1 MSNEPGKPRD
11 PREDAETRTTWRRPE
26 ETSSTSNSPRPSGG
40 PEASGPPLLT
50 AGDHLGERYTVT
62 RLIAR
67 GGMGEVYEALDHELH
82 ERVALKTIR
91 PELAGSA
98 ATAERFRREI
108 QLARRVTHPNACRLF
123 DLGIAEGP
131 RGPVS
136 FLTMELLEGE
146 SLSERLRRTGAM
158 DSATALSIVRQVAAG
173 LDAAHRAGV
182 IHRDFKSGNVLL
194 VPEGDGVRAVVTD
207 FGLARQVETGSD
219 PSITMSGGGLVGS
232 PAYMAPEQV
241 EGLELTREADIY
253 ALGVVLYEM
262 RTGALPFS
270 GATPMSVA
278 VKRLTEA
285 PPPPSAV
292 NPAIE
297 PAWERTILRCL
308 ARAPGERFASAEE
321 VVAAL
326 EGRTTGMIETA
337 TRAAGSRRN
346 WAGFVALFVALALV
360 GAVLWRARNEAPASA
375 PPAAE
380 IEPAPPAA
388 ATAAVSARRPVIA
401 VLGFRNSSGRE
412 DAAWLSTALGEMLA
426 TELAAGE
433 RVRTVPG
440 EVVARAEQ
448 GLGLEPSDSLAADT
462 LQRLRG
468 QLGVDYVVVGSYATL
483 GEGSAR
489 QIRLDVRLQEAA
501 HGEIVSAVAETGGES
516 ALFELVGRA
525 GGTLRERLGIGS
537 VAPAETARVRSTLPS
552 DPTVARL
559 YAEGLE
565 RLRAGDP
572 LAARDR
578 LLAMAE
584 RDPSFALGHAA
595 LAEAWSALGYDGR
608 AREEAARAAA
618 LAGDLPRE
626 ARLLIEGRQAEATRD
641 WVRAVDAY
649 GALYGFFPDNAEYGL
664 RLARAQSS
672 GGRGADALRT
682 LEAIR
687 SQSPDAGDDPRIG
700 LLEAVAS
707 STLGDYRRG
716 QQAAAGAGARA
727 AAIGARLLATDCQ
740 IQEGWAW
747 MRLGEP
753 ARAVPLFEEAL
764 RTSEALGQR
773 SGAARARMMLGRAAS
788 DQGDYAAAQL
798 RFDEALASF
807 RETGDQRN
815 TASTLNDLGNLLYD
829 RGRLDDARRYYEQSA
844 TIYREV
850 GNTQGLAGSAGNI
863 ANILDNQGDL
873 EGARRLHEE
882 AIALFREAGDKGGVA
897 RSTFN
902 LGLILAAQGRL
913 DEAQRRFEDA
923 LASHAERGYKR
934 GVAFCKSSLGELALA
949 RGDLAAARSDL
960 EASLALREELGEK
973 VNAELSRSLL
983 GLVALEAGQPVEA
996 ESIARQAIRALA
1008 AQQQAEYEANA
1019 TALLARA
1026 LLAQGKAADALTA
1039 ARRASELAATSQHR
1053 DLRINAALALAR
1065 AEAAS
1070 GATDA
1075 AYRRAEETLAEAR
1088 RYGLVPQQFEA
1099 RLVGADIA
1107 LRRARTPAARAEA
1120 SAQARALEREAQAA
1134 GFELLAGQAGAL
1146 AGRG

>member
-1 MSNEPGKPRD
+1 MSDEPRKPRD
-11 PREDAETRTTWRRPE
+11 PREDAETRTTWGRAG
-26 ETSSTSNSPRPSGG
+26 ETSPTSDSPPPSGG
-40 PEASGPPLLT
+40 PPGSGPPLLT
-50 AGDHLGERYTVT
+50 AGDALGERYTVT

-67 GGMGEVYEALDHELH
+67 GGMGEVYEAFDRELN

-158 DSATALSIVRQVAAG
+158 DAATALPIVRQVAAG

-194 VPEGDGVRAVVTD
+194 VPESGGVRAVVTD

-219 PSITMSGGGLVGS
+219 PAITMSGGGLVGS

-262 RTGALPFS
+262 RTGALPFA

-278 VKRLTEA
+278 VKRLTE
-285 PPPPSAV
+285 PPKPPSAV
-292 NPAIE
+292 NPGIE

-308 ARAPGERFASAEE
+308 ARAPGERFASAEA

-326 EGRTTGMIETA
+326 EGRAAGAGETGS
-337 TRAAGSRRN
+337 RAAVRRRR
-346 WAGFVALFVALALV
+346 WVGLIGALAALAV
-360 GAVLWRARNEAPASA
+360 IGTVLWRTRSDAPAGA
-375 PPAAE
+375 PPDGATR
-380 IEPAPPAA
+380 PAPSTAA
-388 ATAAVSARRPVIA
+388 PAAVSARRPVIA

-448 GLGLEPSDSLAADT
+448 GLGLVPSDSLAADT

-489 QIRLDVRLQEAA
+489 QIRLDVRLQEATR
-501 HGEIVSAVAETGGES
+501 GEIVSAVAETGGES

-525 GGTLRERLGIGS
+525 GGTLRERLGIGG
-537 VAPAETARVRSTLPS
+537 VAPAETARVRSALPS

-572 LAARDR
+572 PAARDR
-578 LLAMAE
+578 LLATVE

-595 LAEAWSALGYDGR
+595 LAEAWSTLGYDGK

-664 RLARAQSS
+664 RLARAQNN
-672 GGRGADALRT
+672 GGRAADALRT

-687 SQSPDAGDDPRIG
+687 SQSPAAGDDPRIG
-700 LLEAVAS
+700 LLEAAS
-707 STLGDYRRG
+707 SATLGDYRRG
-716 QQAAAGAGARA
+716 QQAAARAGERA
-727 AAIGARLLATDCQ
+727 AAIGARLLVTDCQ

-773 SGAARARMMLGRAAS
+773 SGVARARMMLGRAAS
-788 DQGDYAAAQL
+788 DQGDFAAAQL

-829 RGRLDDARRYYEQSA
+829 QGRLDDARRYYEKSA

-850 GNTQGLAGSAGNI
+850 GNTQGLAGSVGNI

-882 AIALFREAGDKGGVA
+882 AIALFREAGDQGGVA

-923 LASHAERGYKR
+923 LASHTERGYKR
-934 GVAFCKSSLGELALA
+934 GIAFSKASLGELALA
-949 RGDLAAARSDL
+949 RGDLAAAQRDL

-983 GLVALEAGQPVEA
+983 GLVALQAGEPAEA
-996 ESIARQAIRALA
+996 ESLARQAVRALA
-1008 AQQQAEYEANA
+1008 AQQQVEYEANA
-1019 TALLARA
+1019 TVLLARA
-1026 LLAQGKAADALTA
+1026 LLAQERTADALAA

-1053 DLRINAALALAR
+1053 DLRIDAALALAR

-1070 GATDA
+1070 G
-1075 AYRRAEETLAEAR
+1075 
-1088 RYGLVPQQFEA
+1088 
-1099 RLVGADIA
+1099 
-1107 LRRARTPAARAEA
+1107 
-1120 SAQARALEREAQAA
+1120 
-1134 GFELLAGQAGAL
+1134 
-1146 AGRG
+1146 

>member
-11 PREDAETRTTWRRPE
+11 PREDAETRTTWGRGE
-26 ETSSTSNSPRPSGG
+26 EISPTSDSPPPSGG
-40 PEASGPPLLT
+40 RPAADPPLLT
-50 AGDHLGERYTVT
+50 AGDRLGERYAVT

-67 GGMGEVYEALDHELH
+67 GGMGEVYEAFDRELN

-108 QLARRVTHPNACRLF
+108 QLARRVTHPNVCRLF
-123 DLGIAEGP
+123 DLGNAEGP

-146 SLSERLRRTGAM
+146 SLAERLRRTGAI
-158 DSATALSIVRQVAAG
+158 DAETALPIVRQVAAG

-207 FGLARQVETGSD
+207 FGLARRVETGSD
-219 PSITMSGGGLVGS
+219 PAITMSGGGLVGS

-253 ALGVVLYEM
+253 ALGIVLFEM

-278 VKRLTEA
+278 VKRLTE
-285 PPPPSAV
+285 PPPVPSAV

-308 ARAPGERFASAEE
+308 ARAPGERFASAEA

-326 EGRTTGMIETA
+326 EGRAPGAVE
-337 TRAAGSRRN
+337 AAAR
-346 WAGFVALFVALALV
+346 VAERWRIGVGLAALLAALALI
-360 GAVLWRARNEAPASA
+360 GTMLWRARSEAPASA
-375 PPAAE
+375 PPVAEAA
-380 IEPAPPAA
+380 PAPPAA
-388 ATAAVSARRPVIA
+388 ATAVVSARRPVVA

-448 GLGLEPSDSLAADT
+448 GLGLVPSDSLASDT
-462 LQRLRG
+462 LQRLRD
-468 QLGVDYVVVGSYATL
+468 QLGVDYVVVGSYAAL

-501 HGEIVSAVAETGGES
+501 HGEIVSAVAETGGEA

-525 GGTLRERLGIGS
+525 GGTLRERLGIGG
-537 VAPAETARVRSTLPS
+537 VAPAESARVRSTLPA

-565 RLRAGDP
+565 RLRAGDA
-572 LAARDR
+572 LAARER
-578 LLAMAE
+578 LLETVA

-595 LAEAWSALGYDGR
+595 LAEAWGALGYDGK
-608 AREEAARAAA
+608 AREAAARAAA

-641 WVRAVDAY
+641 WNRAIDAY
-649 GALYGFFPDNAEYGL
+649 GALYGFYPDNVEYGL
-664 RLARAQSS
+664 RLARAQGN

-687 SQSPDAGDDPRIG
+687 AQSPAAGDDPRIG
-700 LLEAVAS
+700 LLEAISS

-716 QQAAAGAGARA
+716 QQAAADAGTRA
-727 AAIGARLLATDCQ
+727 AAIGARLLVTDCRL
-740 IQEGWAW
+740 QEGWAW

-829 RGRLDDARRYYEQSA
+829 QGRLDDARRYYEQSA

-882 AIALFREAGDKGGVA
+882 AVALFREAGDKGGVA

-913 DEAQRRFEDA
+913 DEAQQRFEDA
-923 LASHAERGYKR
+923 LASHTERGYKR
-934 GVAFCKSSLGELALA
+934 GIAFSKASLGELALA
-949 RGDLAAARSDL
+949 RGDLESARRDL

-973 VNAELSRSLL
+973 VNVELSRSLL
-983 GLVALEAGQPVEA
+983 GLVALEAGQPVVA
-996 ESIARQAIRALA
+996 ESLARQAVRALA
-1008 AQQQAEYEANA
+1008 AQQQAEYEAIA

-1026 LLAQGKAADALTA
+1026 LLAQGKAGEALAA
-1039 ARRASELAATSQHR
+1039 ARRAMELAATSQRR
-1053 DLRINAALALAR
+1053 DPRISAALALAR
-1065 AEAAS
+1065 AE
-1070 GATDA
+1070 GATGAADA
-1075 AYRRAEETLAEAR
+1075 AERRAEDALAEAR
-1088 RYGLVPQQFEA
+1088 RYGLVPQQLEA
-1099 RLVGADIA
+1099 RLVRAELA

-1120 SAQARALEREAQAA
+1120 LEQARALEREAQAA
-1134 GFELLAGQAGAL
+1134 GFALLAGQAGAL
-1146 AGRG
+1146 AGGA

>member
-1 MSNEPGKPRD
+1 
-11 PREDAETRTTWRRPE
+11 
-26 ETSSTSNSPRPSGG
+26 
-40 PEASGPPLLT
+40 
-50 AGDHLGERYTVT
+50 
-62 RLIAR
+62 
-67 GGMGEVYEALDHELH
+67 
-82 ERVALKTIR
+82 
-91 PELAGSA
+91 
-98 ATAERFRREI
+98 
-108 QLARRVTHPNACRLF
+108 
-123 DLGIAEGP
+123 
-131 RGPVS
+131 
-136 FLTMELLEGE
+136 MELLEGE

-158 DSATALSIVRQVAAG
+158 DAETALPIVRQVAAG

-194 VPEGDGVRAVVTD
+194 VPEGRGVRAVVTD
-207 FGLARQVETGSD
+207 FGLARQVETVSD
-219 PSITMSGGGLVGS
+219 PAITMSGGGLVGS

-253 ALGVVLYEM
+253 ALGVVLYEL
-262 RTGALPFS
+262 RTGTLPFT

-278 VKRLTEA
+278 VKRLKEP
-285 PPPPSAV
+285 PPPPSAA

-308 ARAPGERFASAEE
+308 AREPGKRFGSAEE

-326 EGRTTGMIETA
+326 EGRTPGAGEA
-337 TRAAGSRRN
+337 APRPARGRRA
-346 WAGFVALFVALALV
+346 WAGVVALLAALGLI
-360 GAVLWRARNEAPASA
+360 GAVIWRARSEAPASD
-375 PPAAE
+375 
-380 IEPAPPAA
+380 PAA
-388 ATAAVSARRPVIA
+388 AVAEPTPRAATPAAAMARRPVIA

-440 EVVARAEQ
+440 EVVARAELS
-448 GLGLEPSDSLAADT
+448 LGLVPSDSLAADT

-489 QIRLDVRLQEAA
+489 QIRLDVRLQEAVR
-501 HGEIVSAVAETGGES
+501 GEIVSAVAETGGES

-525 GGTLRERLGIGS
+525 GGTLRDRLGIGS
-537 VAPAETARVRSTLPS
+537 VAPAETERVRSTLPA

-572 LAARDR
+572 LAARER
-578 LLAMAE
+578 LLETVA

-595 LAEAWSALGYDGR
+595 LAESWGALGYDGK
-608 AREEAARAAA
+608 AREAAARAAA

-641 WVRAVDAY
+641 WLRAVDTY
-649 GALYGFFPDNAEYGL
+649 GALYGFYPDNAEYGL
-664 RLARAQSS
+664 RLARAQSN
-672 GGRGADALRT
+672 GGRGADVLRT

-687 SQSPDAGDDPRIG
+687 SQSPAAGDDPRIG
-700 LLEAVAS
+700 LLEAVSS

-716 QQAAAGAGARA
+716 QQAAADAGERA
-727 AAIGARLLATDCQ
+727 AAIGARLLVTDCR

-773 SGAARARMMLGRAAS
+773 SGAARARMLLGRAAS
-788 DQGDYAAAQL
+788 DQGDFAAAQH

-807 RETGDQRN
+807 RETGDQRY

-829 RGRLDDARRYYEQSA
+829 QGRLDEARRHYEQSA
-844 TIYREV
+844 TIYRET

-902 LGLILAAQGRL
+902 LGLILVAQGRL
-913 DEAQRRFEDA
+913 GEAQQRFEDA
-923 LASHAERGYKR
+923 LASHTESGYKR
-934 GVAFCKSSLGELALA
+934 GIAFTKSSLGELALA
-949 RGDLAAARSDL
+949 RGDLALARRDQ
-960 EASLALREELGEK
+960 EASLVLREELGEK

-983 GLVALEAGQPVEA
+983 GKIVLEAGQPVEA
-996 ESIARQAIRALA
+996 ESIARQAVRALA
-1008 AQQQAEYEANA
+1008 AQQQEEHEGYA

-1026 LLAQGKAADALTA
+1026 LLAQGKTGEALAAAQ
-1039 ARRASELAATSQHR
+1039 RAMELAATSQR
-1053 DLRINAALALAR
+1053 RELRIIAALALAR
-1065 AEAAS
+1065 AEGTS
-1070 GATDA
+1070 GAADA
-1075 AYRRAEETLAEAR
+1075 AQRRAEEALAEAR
-1088 RYGLVPQQFEA
+1088 RYGLVPQQLEA
-1099 RLVGADIA
+1099 RLVGADLA

-1120 SAQARALEREAQAA
+1120 LEQARTLEREARAA
-1134 GFELLAGQAGAL
+1134 GFELLAGKAGAL
-1146 AGRG
+1146 ARGG